1 MQRTSNRK
9 ELISVGLDTTD
20 AQVLRLY
27 SNDIDRSLSETI
39 RIISKKFIQD
49 NNLHKKYKI

>member
-9 ELISVGLDTTD
+9 ELISVGLDTPD

-27 SNDIDRSLSETI
+27 ANDINRSLSETI